1 MTEQLKNLLTFKRI
15 IFVAFGI
22 CVFVPLV
29 FPMGLPISVSDMT
42 QEYFNYIE
50 SLPAGS
56 KVLVLG
62 EYDLG
67 AAGNHMWFIDM
78 WKHFRRNKLKVVAL
92 HTSTMVATAEKRL
105 LDTMGFWNLQD
116 YEYGVDWVYLGY
128 VPGGETAMVSFHDD
142 FQSIAVAD
150 YKGTPASELPLLQE
164 FQDYRDFDLVIVSC
178 WDYTIFARQWVTT
191 PETPTI
197 CMVDTYVWSSAQP
210 FYPETFEAMMNG
222 MKGAAEYEILLEI
235 PGRAISSSDALT
247 LTMLVLFFTLLA
259 AQVDEYMIRK
269 KVVRKEVA

>member
-1 MTEQLKNLLTFKRI
+1 MTEQYKFKLDAKKI
-15 IFVAFGI
+15 IFIAFGI
-22 CVFVPLV
+22 CVFLPLV
-29 FPMGLPISVSDMT
+29 FPLGLPISVSDMT
-42 QEYFNYIE
+42 REYFNYIE

-56 KVLVLG
+56 TVLVLG

-78 WKHFRRNKLKVVAL
+78 WKHFTRNKLKVVAL
-92 HTSTMVATAEKRL
+92 HTSTMVATAEINL
-105 LDTMGFWNLQD
+105 LNTIGMWDLQD

-128 VPGGETAMVSFHDD
+128 IPGGETAIQGIHDD
-142 FQSIAVAD
+142 FPSIANAD

-164 FQDYRDFDLVIVSC
+164 FQDYRDFDLVVVSS
-178 WDYTIFARQWVTT
+178 WDYTIFTRQFPTT

-197 CMVDTYVWSSAQP
+197 AIVDTYVWTSAQP

-247 LTMLVLFFTLLA
+247 LTMLVLFGTLLA